1 MVTFQILNLMISFAN
16 KKYYQNL
23 FEDGMSVMFNRF
35 LSIKCLFITKLL
47 VVGQFIAV
55 SKLLLFLVDG
65 TLFSVCS
72 ITLELETVMLLTLE
86 C

>member
-1 MVTFQILNLMISFAN
+1 MVTFQILTLMVSFGN

-23 FEDGMSVMFNRF
+23 FEDGISVMFNRF

-65 TLFSVCS
+65 TLFSVCN

>member
-35 LSIKCLFITKLL
+35 FTIKCLFITKLL

-65 TLFSVCS
+65 TLFSVCN